1 MVLEMSVTEEV
12 LQDLQDKR
20 DLENST
26 PGVPKI
32 DMTLH
37 DWEEAPVA

>member
-1 MVLEMSVTEEV
+1 MVLEIGVTEEV

-20 DLENST
+20 DLENDT

-32 DMTLH
+32 DMTLRY
-37 DWEEAPVA
+37 WELRMD